1 MSWYDIEDEIYTE
14 FNKLKIK
21 YKDDFK
27 IFLPEDLEG
36 LVTEWYSDSWLR
48 KMYNSDNVSDYCE
61 DNPVLIAKVMFNL
74 IYQELILVKMARIVG
89 DKYKAIIK
97 ENYPEYKSIIRF
109 EVHSNSFVESMDGRA
124 KLEVCHDRL
133 IFDQPW
139 YQKYN
144 KLYLEGSHWTQIVKA
159 LRSSQADLVVNEV
172 PVSIDIADWAYARII
187 DTIHD
192 VQLNELGSVLKAEF
206 LNKIKEII
214 AK

>member
-1 MSWYDIEDEIYTE
+1 MGWHNIEEEIYTE

-21 YKDDFK
+21 YKDDFE

-48 KMYNSDNVSDYCE
+48 KMYDSDNVSDYCE
-61 DNPVLIAKVMFNL
+61 DNPVLIAKVIFNL
-74 IYQELILVKMARIVG
+74 IYQELILLKMVRIIG
-89 DKYKAIIK
+89 DKYGAIIK

-109 EVHSNSFVESMDGRA
+109 EVNSNSFVRSMAGRA
-124 KLEVCHDRL
+124 KLEVCHDKL

-139 YQKYN
+139 YRKYN
-144 KLYLEGSHWTQIVKA
+144 KLYLEGSYWTQIVKA

-172 PVSIDIADWAYARII
+172 PVSIDILDWTHARTI

-192 VQLNELGSVLKAEF
+192 VQLNELGLVLKAEF
-206 LNKIKEII
+206 LDKIKEII

>member
-1 MSWYDIEDEIYTE
+1 MSWYNIEEEIYTE

-48 KMYNSDNVSDYCE
+48 KMYDSDNVSDYCE
-61 DNPVLIAKVMFNL
+61 DNPVLIAKVIFNL

-109 EVHSNSFVESMDGRA
+109 EVHSNSFVDSMVGIA
-124 KLEVCHDRL
+124 KLEVCHDKL

-139 YQKYN
+139 YRKYN
-144 KLYLEGSHWTQIVKA
+144 KLYLDGGHWTQIVKA

-172 PVSIDIADWAYARII
+172 PVSIDIVDWAHTRTVDAL
-187 DTIHD
+187 HD
-192 VQLNELGSVLKAEF
+192 IQLSDLGLMLKAKF
-206 LNKIKEII
+206 LDKIKELIVE
-214 AK
+214 